1 MLRLLTTVAK
11 AAGLTYSILST
22 GVLIGVLI
30 HGTYK
35 AIKRR

>member
-35 AIKRR
+35 AVKRR